1 MKTFEEILE
10 IVRIEESKNPDRSEK
25 FGTVKGIHHQLD
37 HYSNTQ
43 VVNIFWIQEDS
54 VDNEMK
60 VHMQKFNNKLE
71 LIPVK

>member
-1 MKTFEEILE
+1 MKTFEEILD

-25 FGTVKGIHHQLD
+25 FGTVKGIHRQLD

-43 VVNIFWIQEDS
+43 VVNIFWIE
-54 VDNEMK
+54 VDDKETAN